1 MNWLTKT
8 LSSSIG
14 KKITMSL
21 TGLFLCTFLVVH
33 LTGNLQLLKS
43 DNGLAFN
50 EYAVFM
56 TTFPLIKFVS
66 YGLYAIILYHAIMG
80 LVLASKNSSAR
91 KGKYAVAAGN
101 ATSFWASRW
110 MGVLGTIIL
119 VFIVVH
125 MGDFW
130 FEYKFG
136 HTPYAQYEVNL
147 STDEQVGFMEYKGA
161 MDTKMKKY
169 VEGNSEIVIV
179 KDLFREVREAFT
191 NPLLVL
197 LYVFAM
203 GAIAFHLIHGF
214 KSAFQTLG
222 INHSKYNGLINFL
235 AVWVFG
241 IIVPVLFAIIPIVI
255 LVQHLSA

>member
-1 MNWLTKT
+1 MNWLIKT

-21 TGLFLCTFLVVH
+21 TGLFLCSFLVIH

-43 DNGLAFN
+43 DSGLAFN

-56 TTFPLIKFVS
+56 TTFPLIKFIS

-80 LVLASKNSSAR
+80 LYLASKNNSAR
-91 KGKYAVAAGN
+91 KSKYAVSAGN
-101 ATSFWASRW
+101 TTSFWASRW
-110 MGVLGTIIL
+110 MGLLGTIIL

-136 HTPYAQYEVNL
+136 HTPYAEYTIDLNNNEL
-147 STDEQVGFMEYKGA
+147 ASADTGIAPIEAKMRETFTASTK
-161 MDTKMKKY
+161 T
-169 VEGNSEIVIV
+169 VIV
-179 KDLFREVREAFT
+179 KDLFREVREAFE

-197 LYVFAM
+197 LYIFAM

-214 KSAFQTLG
+214 KSAFQTIG
-222 INHSKYNGLINFL
+222 INHNKYNGLIKFL

-241 IIVPVLFAIIPIVI
+241 VIVPILFALIPVVI
-255 LVQHLSA
+255 LIEHLSA

>member
-1 MNWLTKT
+1 MNWLIKT

-21 TGLFLCTFLVVH
+21 TGLFLCTFLITH

-43 DNGLAFN
+43 DSGLAFN

-56 TTFPLIKFVS
+56 TTFPLIKFIS
-66 YGLYAIILYHAIMG
+66 YGLYATILYHAVMG
-80 LVLASKNSSAR
+80 LFLANKNSAAR
-91 KGKYAVAAGN
+91 KSKYAVAAGN

-110 MGVLGTIIL
+110 MGLLGTIIL
-119 VFIVVH
+119 VFVVVH

-136 HTPYAQYEVNL
+136 NTPYVQYTIDMNSDKLMDADTSVAPIETKIQETFTA
-147 STDEQVGFMEYKGA
+147 STK
-161 MDTKMKKY
+161 T
-169 VEGNSEIVIV
+169 VIV
-179 KDLFREVREAFT
+179 KDLYREVSEAFK

-197 LYVFAM
+197 LYVFSM

-214 KSAFQTLG
+214 QSAFQTLG
-222 INHSKYNGLINFL
+222 INHNKYNGFIKFI
-235 AVWVFG
+235 AIWVFG
-241 IIVPVLFAIIPIVI
+241 VIIPVLFALIPVYI
-255 LVQHLSA
+255 LFS

>member
-1 MNWLTKT
+1 MA
-8 LSSSIG
+8 
-14 KKITMSL
+14 L

-80 LVLASKNSSAR
+80 LYLASKNSAAR
-91 KGKYAVAAGN
+91 KGKYAVTAGN
-101 ATSFWASRW
+101 DTSFWASRW

-136 HTPYAQYEVNL
+136 HTPYVQYTIDLNSDKLIATDTGVAPIEAKIQKTYTA
-147 STDEQVGFMEYKGA
+147 STE
-161 MDTKMKKY
+161 T
-169 VEGNSEIVIV
+169 VIV

-203 GAIAFHLIHGF
+203 GSIAFHLIHGF
-214 KSAFQTLG
+214 KSAFQTIG
-222 INHSKYNGLINFL
+222 INHNKYNGLIKFL

-241 IIVPVLFAIIPIVI
+241 VIVPILFALIPIFI
-255 LVQHLSA
+255 LVKHLSA

>member
-1 MNWLTKT
+1 MNWVIKT
-8 LSSSIG
+8 LTSSIG
-14 KKITMSL
+14 KKVTMSL
-21 TGLFLCTFLVVH
+21 TGLFLCTFLVIH

-80 LVLASKNSSAR
+80 LYLAKKNSAAR
-91 KGKYAVAAGN
+91 KSKYAVAAGN

-130 FEYKFG
+130 FQYKFG
-136 HTPYAQYEVNL
+136 HTPYVQYTIDLNSDKLMAADTGVAPIE
-147 STDEQVGFMEYKGA
+147 
-161 MDTKMKKY
+161 TKMQKTY
-169 VEGNSEIVIV
+169 TASTETVIV
-179 KDLFREVREAFT
+179 KDLFREVHESFK

-214 KSAFQTLG
+214 QSAFQTLG
-222 INHSKYNGLINFL
+222 INHNKYNGLIKFL
-235 AVWVFG
+235 AVWIFG
-241 IIVPVLFAIIPIVI
+241 IIIPVLFAIIPVYI
-255 LVQHLSA
+255 LVS